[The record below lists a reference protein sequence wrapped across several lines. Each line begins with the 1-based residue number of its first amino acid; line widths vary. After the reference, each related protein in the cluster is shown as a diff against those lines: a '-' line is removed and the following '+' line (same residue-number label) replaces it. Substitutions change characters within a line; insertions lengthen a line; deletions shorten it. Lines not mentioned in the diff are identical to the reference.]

1 MPLRAVLVVEDE
13 AAVALELDRLLQGLG
28 YRVLGPAFTVQQ
40 GLKMIEAEP
49 PDAAL
54 LDVNV
59 GGELVTPV
67 AEALRERNV
76 PFGLLTASV
85 EIREPELKS
94 APMVRKPIWD
104 GDQIARLLESVLP
117 PN

>member
-1 MPLRAVLVVEDE
+1 MRSQAVLVVEDE
-13 AAVALELDRLLQGLG
+13 AAVALELALLLQSLG
-28 YRVLGPAFTVQQ
+28 CRVLGPAFTVQDA
-40 GLKMIEAEP
+40 LKMIEAER

-67 AEALRERNV
+67 AEALKERNV